1 MTEVIYSGSRV
12 ANAGGRKALNPKF
25 FVAPIE
31 GVKKV
36 YLNGEYPNIAAAYR
50 EQGAVIAKIS
60 DLPAAK
66 SPDAKKGAE

>member
-1 MTEVIYSGSRV
+1 MTEVIYSGSKV

-36 YLNGEYPNIAAAYR
+36 YLNGAYPNIAAAYR
-50 EQGAVIAKIS
+50 EQGAVVAKVA
-60 DLPAAK
+60 DLPAAGK
-66 SPDAKKGAE
+66 TEAKKGAE